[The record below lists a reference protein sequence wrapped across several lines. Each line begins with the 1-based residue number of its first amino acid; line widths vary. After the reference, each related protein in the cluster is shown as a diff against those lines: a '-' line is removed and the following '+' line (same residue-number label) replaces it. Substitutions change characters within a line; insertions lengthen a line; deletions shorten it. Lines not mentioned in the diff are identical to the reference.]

1 MDFGIICHHHAL
13 NPNLLNPISMNNRKQ
28 ICKVLRRLANYI
40 EDGFGNNI
48 VGTITKDK
56 GSALSLVEV
65 NVSLTESDGRKLSEY
80 EPSSFCDAVPED
92 VSAAD
97 IMDVIDCWT
106 VCEGIENGRTPV
118 PERWIV
124 TVEQFKYIRDA
135 IMLAVKEDKAG
146 FNSGTD
152 YYNRW
157 VRRIIS

>member
-1 MDFGIICHHHAL
+1 
-13 NPNLLNPISMNNRKQ
+13 MNNRKQ
-28 ICKVLRRLANYI
+28 ICKVLRKLANYV

-48 VGTITKDK
+48 VGTITKDND
-56 GSALSLVEV
+56 SALSLVEV

-80 EPSSFCDAVPED
+80 EPSSFCDVVHED
-92 VSAAD
+92 DPDNVSAAD

-106 VCEGIENGRTPV
+106 VCESIENGRTPV

-135 IMLAVKEDKAG
+135 IMLAVKEDNAG

-157 VRRIIS
+157 VRRVIS